1 MTRPYKKI
9 GLIFPSLG
17 FGVRNLARIWVMV
30 GFCIQDTLSSLAVLA
45 CPAFR
50 PSVCATSKD
59 ILRTRLDLVWR
70 ASLFAC
76 KITLLARALGLK
88 AEQPLG
94 QARLRRYGVLFTSLG
109 HIYDFG

>member
-9 GLIFPSLG
+9 GLIFLSLG
-17 FGVRNLARIWVMV
+17 LGKCLRSLAKIWVMV
-30 GFCIQDTLSSLAVLA
+30 GFCIQYTLTSRAVLA

-50 PSVCATSKD
+50 PNVCASKD
-59 ILRTRLDLVWR
+59 ILHTRLDLIWR

-88 AEQPLG
+88 VE
-94 QARLRRYGVLFTSLG
+94 
-109 HIYDFG
+109 

>member
-17 FGVRNLARIWVMV
+17 FGKCLRSLARIWVMV

-50 PSVCATSKD
+50 PSVCASKV
-59 ILRTRLDLVWR
+59 ILRTMLDLVWM

-76 KITLLARALGLK
+76 KITLLARALGVK
-88 AEQPLG
+88 AE
-94 QARLRRYGVLFTSLG
+94 
-109 HIYDFG
+109 